1 MYNPDYIN
9 LGPTGWT
16 CPKCGR
22 VYAPSQPTCLYC
34 NDRRVIYATKATPEW
49 IYKENT
55 STTGPINNEWRKN
68 VTIDDILRRD
78 YYDDEDLWGKPL

>member
-1 MYNPDYIN
+1 MYNPDYTN
-9 LGPTGWT
+9 LGPTRWT

-34 NDRRVIYATKATPEW
+34 NDRRVIYATRTTPEW

-55 STTGPINNEWRKN
+55 STGTINNEWRKN
-68 VTIDDILRRD
+68 TTIDDILRRD

>member
-34 NDRRVIYATKATPEW
+34 NDKRVIYATKATPEW

-55 STTGPINNEWRKN
+55 FTGTINNEWRKN
-68 VTIDDILRRD
+68 TTIDDILRRD

>member
-9 LGPTGWT
+9 FGPTGWT

-34 NDRRVIYATKATPEW
+34 NDRRVIYATKTTPEW

-55 STTGPINNEWRKN
+55 STGTVINDWWNHPTSISWEDMVRRTGLLE
-68 VTIDDILRRD
+68 DD
-78 YYDDEDLWGKPL
+78 

>member
-9 LGPTGWT
+9 FGPTGWT

-22 VYAPSQPTCLYC
+22 VYAPSQPICLYC
-34 NDRRVIYATKATPEW
+34 NDKRVVYATKATPEW

-55 STTGPINNEWRKN
+55 STGT
-68 VTIDDILRRD
+68 VIDDWWNHPTSISWEDMVRRTGLLE
-78 YYDDEDLWGKPL
+78 DD

>member
-34 NDRRVIYATKATPEW
+34 NDKRVIYATKTIPEW
-49 IYKENT
+49 IYKEDT
-55 STTGPINNEWRKN
+55 QTGSIYDNEWWKN
-68 VTIDDILRRD
+68 ATNMSPTWEDMIRRTGLLEDD
-78 YYDDEDLWGKPL
+78 

>member
-1 MYNPDYIN
+1 MYNPDYTN

-34 NDRRVIYATKATPEW
+34 NDRRVIYATRTTPEW

-55 STTGPINNEWRKN
+55 STGT
-68 VTIDDILRRD
+68 VIDDWWNHPSSISWEDMIRRAGLLE
-78 YYDDEDLWGKPL
+78 DD

>member
-34 NDRRVIYATKATPEW
+34 NDRRVIYATKTTPEW

-55 STTGPINNEWRKN
+55 STGT
-68 VTIDDILRRD
+68 VIDDWWNRPTSISWEDMVRRTGLLE
-78 YYDDEDLWGKPL
+78 DD

>member
-9 LGPTGWT
+9 FGPTGWT

-34 NDRRVIYATKATPEW
+34 NDRRVIYSTQTSAKPEW
-49 IYKENT
+49 IYKDDT
-55 STTGPINNEWRKN
+55 RTGNINNIEWWNAPTSILWEDAVRR
-68 VTIDDILRRD
+68 TGLLEDD
-78 YYDDEDLWGKPL
+78 

>member
-9 LGPTGWT
+9 WGPTGWT

-34 NDRRVIYATKATPEW
+34 NDKRVIYATKTIPEW
-49 IYKENT
+49 IYRENT
-55 STTGPINNEWRKN
+55 GTGT
-68 VTIDDILRRD
+68 VIDDWWNHPTSISWEDMVRRTGLLE
-78 YYDDEDLWGKPL
+78 DE

>member
-34 NDRRVIYATKATPEW
+34 NDKRVIYATKATPEW
-49 IYKENT
+49 IYKEDT
-55 STTGPINNEWRKN
+55 TTGSYPSYAKYGSI
-68 VTIDDILRRD
+68 TIDDILRRD
-78 YYDDEDLWGKPL
+78 YYDDENLWGKPL